1 MMCPT
6 CGRPQLTER
15 PHQHREA
22 GVPATDAVGAEQ
34 PERDGSALGSTP
46 LGATPSPAPL
56 SAAECGVLGLCEL
69 PKGHDGM
76 HSTSVDRAA
85 DLDATHGYMV
95 FEGPNGELMRT
106 PYRAARATLAAA
118 RTPRETPPDLEG
130 LRAAGWIVHKDEGEC
145 YEADRLR
152 ATRPHRYVGSWG
164 TTRGRGLCVT
174 CNRPEKDALHPEAAS
189 PARLRETPRTEP

>member
-1 MMCPT
+1 MT
-6 CGRPQLTER
+6 T
-15 PHQHREA
+15 
-22 GVPATDAVGAEQ
+22 
-34 PERDGSALGSTP
+34 
-46 LGATPSPAPL
+46 TPSPAPL

-106 PYRAARATLAAA
+106 PYRAARATLDAA

-130 LRAAGWIVHKDEGEC
+130 LRAAANDLLVELNSWEREWLTSGTGYGAVRVSKV
-145 YEADRLR
+145 ALR
-152 ATRPHRYVGSWG
+152 A
-164 TTRGRGLCVT
+164 
-174 CNRPEKDALHPEAAS
+174 ALHPEAES
-189 PARLRETPRTEP
+189 PEPREEPTNAD